1 MMRCFV
7 ACLLMSVAVIAQ
19 SPPPFDAAQGAPRV
33 SRGAEFEV
41 ASIRPSSDEVNQ
53 VNVGLRITGSEVRV
67 VRMSIKDYIGMGY
80 RVKPNQIV
88 GPEWLAQQRFDI
100 AAKIPD
106 GVSPQQIPEMI
117 QALLANRF
125 QMKMHR
131 ESKEFS
137 VYALGVAKS
146 GLKVQ
151 EAPPRPTPP
160 SDKPEA
166 FTVAASGTGNG
177 ASVDFG
183 DGSSF
188 SFGNNKLEIRRMT
201 MAAVAE
207 MLTRFLDRPVLD
219 MTQTPA
225 TARYDMTLDI
235 APEDYTPM
243 MIRSAVN
250 AGVSL
255 PAQALRLLDGAS
267 IDPLSA
273 PLQKVG
279 LTLEPRKAP
288 LDVIVVD
295 ASLKMPT
302 DN

>member
-1 MMRCFV
+1 MTRCLV
-7 ACLLMSVAVIAQ
+7 ACLFMSVAVIA
-19 SPPPFDAAQGAPRV
+19 PFDGAQGAPSE
-33 SRGAEFEV
+33 SRGAQSPPEFEV

-67 VRMSIKDYIGMGY
+67 VRMSIKDYIGMAY
-80 RVKPNQIV
+80 SVKPNQIV

-100 AAKIPD
+100 IAKIPD
-106 GVSPQQIPEMI
+106 GVPMKQIPEML
-117 QALLANRF
+117 QALLGNRF
-125 QMKMHR
+125 QMKVHR

-146 GLKVQ
+146 GLKIH
-151 EAPPRPTPP
+151 EAPARPAAP

-177 ASVDFG
+177 ASVDLG

-201 MAAVAE
+201 MMAVAE
-207 MLTRFLDRPVLD
+207 MLTRFMDRPVLD
-219 MTQTPA
+219 MTQVTG
-225 TARYDMTLDI
+225 RYDMTLDI

-243 MIRSAVN
+243 MIRSAIN
-250 AGVSL
+250 AGVVL
-255 PAQALRLLDGAS
+255 PPQALRMLDGAS
-267 IDPLSA
+267 TDPLSG
-273 PLQKVG
+273 PLQKAG

-295 ASLKMPT
+295 SSLKSPT
-302 DN
+302 EN